1 MAAPAEGMGG
11 RSVPEGDRS
20 VPDGGSSVPLL
31 DDCVTATRLA
41 SSGASVFPLI
51 LVNLTRKRKR
61 LQIRS
66 VPEAESRKKVLR
78 CFVKNIGIHGI
89 TEKVPLRLKGFH
101 ERAE

>member
-20 VPDGGSSVPLL
+20 VPDSGSSVPCL

-66 VPEAESRKKVLR
+66 VPEAKSRKKVLR
-78 CFVKNIGIHGI
+78 CFVKNMGIHGI